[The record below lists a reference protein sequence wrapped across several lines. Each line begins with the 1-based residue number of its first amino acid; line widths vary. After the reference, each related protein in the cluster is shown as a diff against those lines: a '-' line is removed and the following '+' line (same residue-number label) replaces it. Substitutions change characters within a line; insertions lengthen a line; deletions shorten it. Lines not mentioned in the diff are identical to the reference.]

1 MKRQDMLMTLFAK
14 VPVAMKTTAGDITIE
29 GDASLYDALVDMI
42 EPVDSNFNIVT
53 P

>member
-1 MKRQDMLMTLFAK
+1 MNRTYWNRMAARYEDEIFSVLENDRA
-14 VPVAMKTTAGDITIE
+14 
-29 GDASLYDALVDMI
+29 ALVALI